1 MKTRKIEKLVILQLA
16 AAGALWTGGA
26 DADFLVSTIG
36 EPVVETAHTVEMTVE
51 DGLAVIKVRR
61 VFSNKGTQADQVE
74 MEIELPRGAVATG
87 MRIKGKKEW
96 YEAELMEAEMASVIY
111 DRLTGMGPF
120 RLMDPALLS
129 WEDLGYL
136 DLLVFPVNPGSS
148 STIEYTLIQP
158 VEYMDGKYYMSYPW
172 AVLGDDLALTEV
184 EVLTAGK
191 PTINGKAV
199 ASGAKVV
206 LGRYDMEGD
215 GVEDFDMIGDGPC
228 TGDDLDDDLDD
239 DEILCADPGEALIA
253 VPAPK
258 IDTVDTR
265 FGVFDLGTG
274 RSVVRLEIDA
284 ARILRPAPKKASVVF
299 VIDGSRSWGSD
310 GIASAL
316 AFCGAFV
323 SKLPDA
329 AFEVVL
335 FRRGTERLF
344 GEFVPASKWPGRIAQ
359 AEGDGKRLEP
369 GNGSALEKGLAAAA
383 TVLSQR
389 KGPLRIVVL
398 TDAMMRS
405 SYSNALSSGAVKGL
419 PGSAVVHVV
428 ELAAGEGGEWVD
440 AWRNDEHDLAPVA
453 LSRGGILV
461 EVAGGREKDDYAEA
475 VKELVRPVR
484 IDFFEIAWNGD
495 EDFLEGEVPGAFEE
509 GDAFRSMFLDDVP
522 GDTVTLKGWIWAAP
536 FKRIVQAD
544 PLYGDEVIPALV
556 FSDDLYTEL
565 ERDEMLRAAT
575 AGKAV
580 SPVTSYLAIEPGV
593 RPSSEGLEGMGDG
606 GGAAGYGLGMAGVG
620 HGGGG
625 SADSPPDYSSI
636 LHDLLMDAAAPCFFG
651 AASDDMAEVFIE
663 TTYDEVV
670 DVGSTAENEELDRCL
685 EEAAWSLDLPGLFTQ
700 SYYSATVTL

>member
-1 MKTRKIEKLVILQLA
+1 MKTRKLEKLVILHLA

-26 DADFLVSTIG
+26 DADFLGSTIG
-36 EPVVETAHTVEMTVE
+36 EPLVETAHTAAVTVE

-61 VFSNKGTQADQVE
+61 VFSNEGSQADQVE
-74 MEIELPRGAVATG
+74 LQIELPRGAVATG

-96 YEAELMEAEMASVIY
+96 HEAQLMEAEMASVVY

-136 DLLVFPVNPGSS
+136 DLLVFPVKPGSS
-148 STIEYTLIQP
+148 STVEYTLIQP

-172 AVLGDDLALTEV
+172 AVSGEDLALTEV
-184 EVLTAGK
+184 EIRTAGK

-199 ASGAKVV
+199 APGAKVV

-215 GVEDFDMIGDGPC
+215 GVEDFAMIGDGPC
-228 TGDDLDDDLDD
+228 IGDDLDD
-239 DEILCADPGEALIA
+239 EQSLCADPGEALIA

-258 IDTVDTR
+258 IDTLDTR

-329 AFEVVL
+329 VFEVVL
-335 FRRGTERLF
+335 FRRGAERLF

-359 AEGDGKRLEP
+359 AEGEGKRLEP

-383 TVLSQR
+383 SILSQR

-405 SYSNALSSGAVKGL
+405 SYSNALSSDAAAGL
-419 PGSAVVHVV
+419 PGGAVVHVV
-428 ELAAGEGGEWVD
+428 ELAAGEGGEGVD

-461 EVAGGREKDDYAEA
+461 EVSGGREQGDYAEA

-484 IDFFEIAWNGD
+484 IDHFEITWNGD

-509 GDAFRSMFLDDVP
+509 GDAFRSMFLDDMP
-522 GDTVTLKGWIWAAP
+522 GDTVTLKGRIWAAP
-536 FKRIVQAD
+536 FKRVVKAD
-544 PLYGDEVIPALV
+544 PLYGDEVVPALV
-556 FSDDLYTEL
+556 FSDGLYMEL

-593 RPSSEGLEGMGDG
+593 RPSSEGLEGMGEG
-606 GGAAGYGLGMAGVG
+606 GGAGGYGLGMAGAG
-620 HGGGG
+620 YGGGG
-625 SADSPPDYSSI
+625 SAGTPPDYASI

-651 AASDDMAEVFIE
+651 APSDDMAEVFIE

-685 EEAAWSLDLPGLFTQ
+685 EEAAWSLDLPGLFTA
-700 SYYSATVTL
+700 SYFSATVTL